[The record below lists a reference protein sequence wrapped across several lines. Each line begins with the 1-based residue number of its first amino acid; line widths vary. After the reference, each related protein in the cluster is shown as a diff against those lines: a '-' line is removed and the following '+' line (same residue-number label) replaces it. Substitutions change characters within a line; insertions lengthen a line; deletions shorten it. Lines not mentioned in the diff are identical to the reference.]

1 MVSEVSENAS
11 GLPEMVSE
19 VSENAS
25 GLPEMVSEASE
36 RSRQTGHNASQ

>member
-36 RSRQTGHNASQ
+36 RSRQTGHNASR